1 MLLALVVATTLEAGA
16 TPSPAVELTRAGTTA
31 ASVSAAPRSLSDVA
45 RELREG
51 RKATG
56 GFSAVE
62 TTVRRE
68 PVDLRFVSW
77 DEEEDR
83 NEPEV
88 VPEPQPPGVSN
99 EIYGWGGGGW
109 GPVASPRRPH
119 VSHHGSSLGRH
130 QARAV
135 LQRGAAPA
143 PAARPGASRSSAV
156 PLLPHAGSLA
166 AHRERRPPSGLSPPS
181 LQILS
186 SALPSC
192 VISSQSNQTG

>member
-1 MLLALVVATTLEAGA
+1 MLLALVVATALEAGT
-16 TPSPAVELTRAGTTA
+16 TPSPAVELTRTGTTA

-88 VPEPQPPGVSN
+88 VPEPQPPGIVSN

-109 GPVASPRRPH
+109 GPVTSPRRPH

-166 AHRERRPPSGLSPPS
+166 VSGSLGRRPG
-181 LQILS
+181 
-186 SALPSC
+186 
-192 VISSQSNQTG
+192 